1 MNEKEIQ
8 EKFAELIKITKWEA
22 YQVRLMLKWY
32 DFRAMIKNVFCVS
45 PVMRRANRAMN
56 KILDAQVL
64 LAEIQGQQSDENEIL
79 FWCDRVTDC
88 MILAGKINEHGV
100 QRDGLHDVGD
110 SQCR

>member
-8 EKFAELIKITKWEA
+8 EKFGELLKVTKFEEL
-22 YQVRLMLKWY
+22 QMLKWY
-32 DFRAMIKNVFCVS
+32 DFRAIVKNVFCVS

-64 LAEIQGQQSDENEIL
+64 LAEIQGQQCEEAEIL

-88 MILAGKINEHGV
+88 MILAGKINEHV
-100 QRDGLHDVGD
+100 A
-110 SQCR
+110 

>member
-8 EKFAELIKITKWEA
+8 EKFAELTKITKWEA
-22 YQVRLMLKWY
+22 YHVRLMLKWY

-64 LAEIQGQQSDENEIL
+64 LAEIQGQQSDEDEIL

-88 MILAGKINEHGV
+88 MILVGKIDEHV
-100 QRDGLHDVGD
+100 V
-110 SQCR
+110 